1 MHCLFKG
8 LDDLFSQLG
17 TFSEEDDKAQRYW
30 TTAKRRRR
38 GGQSAG
44 VELRGTRTGR
54 PPLPRWVGGLEL
66 AAGLCADIP
75 QGQEPAGHTS
85 CGLQRDT
92 PRRLEA
98 RPGVPLTDG
107 W

>member
-8 LDDLFSQLG
+8 QDDLFSQLG

-44 VELRGTRTGR
+44 V
-54 PPLPRWVGGLEL
+54 EL

-98 RPGVPLTDG
+98 RPGVPLTDDR
-107 W
+107 